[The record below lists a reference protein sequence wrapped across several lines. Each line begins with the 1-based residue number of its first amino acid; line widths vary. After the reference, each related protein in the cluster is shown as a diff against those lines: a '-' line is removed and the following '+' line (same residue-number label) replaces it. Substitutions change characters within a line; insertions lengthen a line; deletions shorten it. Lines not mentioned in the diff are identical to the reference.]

1 MPTYKNLP
9 ANRLELLDGNLIVD
23 NPIEGNVVLVIGTAY
38 SGPTGKQVLMNDSNL
53 ARKIYGDGSPLLQK
67 AAEAKLGGAKNVL
80 LYRIGGKAASLDGL
94 FGTDSYIKTV
104 DQTSTAGA
112 DYAVYVGP
120 QPSNPLLACIIVF
133 QGTKIVYSNVTG
145 AEVDLGKIQV
155 EGFVNTFNARI
166 GTPTVPVALQN
177 ALASLVVDAVHNPTG
192 DGTNLRFDIPG
203 NSNPYTVIGSVKV
216 ATALKTVVTHYNL
229 SIGTGAGG
237 ADEIVFTSGNA
248 PGNGAAI
255 EIKFTRNPF
264 VRNYTQA
271 NTTVGATT
279 MTLTNGIAANATIYS
294 VKLVNGVTTTTFNA
308 GNGTNPNTYAFNAT
322 TGVVTF
328 PALASG
334 DTLTVIYTV
343 NTTYLSGASFSAGEN
358 NIGATLQKTYEL
370 LDGAYTDL
378 ENTIATEAVLDKA
391 TLDAA
396 NLADGS
402 SAVDKLT
409 YFRKYEGVD
418 GEVVYEWS
426 TSKLVYAYS
435 GAVTDATHDATAN
448 TTTIVGDADLDT
460 SGQPIVSKTFH
471 EVNFAHQFG
480 EFLNSLTENDKFVL
494 GFIGTSAPTSYANAK
509 IASWIGTLPETDIDG
524 TIIGNGTGLLG
535 NKFMAGS
542 TTRSPGF
549 FKTDSGFPDG
559 VPQTD
564 SNGALIDLGK
574 FLSVVSGLV
583 TLPISP
589 SVGTTGQAINGVG
602 VYTGLA
608 TTITPGNSTTNELV
622 QRVGIPFAIKKP
634 KLDELSLVGYVVFQQ
649 KDRGVVCVSGELAT
663 NPNSDYDYISTSI
676 IVRNI
681 TNSLRSRLDG
691 FIGKGI
697 DEVRLAA
704 MQTAIDTVFQEAVR
718 AGMIKKYI
726 ARVIPTS
733 VFGVTIPYTIV
744 PVFELRDIN
753 NIVKLSYDI

>member
-80 LYRIGGKAASLDGL
+80 LYRIGGKAASLEGI
-94 FGTDSYIKTV
+94 FGADTYIRTV
-104 DQTSTAGA
+104 DQTSTAGS

-133 QGTKIVYSNVTG
+133 QGTKIVYSNVPG
-145 AEVDLGKIQV
+145 SEIDLGKIQV
-155 EGFVNTFNARI
+155 EGFVNTTNVVI
-166 GTPTVPVALQN
+166 GTPTAPVLMSAVLVPTSVTETVQP
-177 ALASLVVDAVHNPTG
+177 LAAATTIFLEGAISDTAVITSIRKNG
-192 DGTNLRFDIPG
+192 NLL
-203 NSNPYTVIGSVKV
+203 TV
-216 ATALKTVVTHYNL
+216 ATDY
-229 SIGTGAGG
+229 
-237 ADEIVFTSGNA
+237 
-248 PGNGAAI
+248 
-255 EIKFTRNPF
+255 
-264 VRNYTQA
+264 
-271 NTTVGATT
+271 
-279 MTLTNGIAANATIYS
+279 
-294 VKLVNGVTTTTFNA
+294 TFNA
-308 GNGTNPNTYAFNAT
+308 TTGIVTLVAAADGTDDYVVSYTRSSTKSSAILSYVATGAVTAITLPTIGVNNGGIIGYVYKNNVALTVTTEYTFNAT
-322 TGVVTF
+322 TGVVTLVGAGQGVATDVYRIGF
-328 PALASG
+328 AYNVISG
-334 DTLTVIYTV
+334 F
-343 NTTYLSGASFSAGEN
+343 TYVPGAN
-358 NIGATLQKTYEL
+358 NIGSTWQKLYEL
-370 LDGAYTDL
+370 LDASYTDL
-378 ENTIATEAVLDKA
+378 ENTIATEAVVDA
-391 TLDAA
+391 AILDAP
-396 NLADGS
+396 NIADGS

-409 YFRKYEGVD
+409 YFRKYEDVNG
-418 GEVVYEWS
+418 GIAYEWS
-426 TSKLVYAYS
+426 TSKLVYAYG
-435 GAVTDATHDATAN
+435 GALTDATHDATAH
-448 TTTIVGDADLDT
+448 TTTVVGDATLD
-460 SGQPIVSKTFH
+460 SNGQPIVSKTFH

-494 GFIGTSAPTSYANAK
+494 GFIGTSAPTSYANAR

-524 TIIGNGTGLLG
+524 AIIGNGTGLLG

-589 SVGTTGQAINGVG
+589 SVGTKGQAVNGVG

-726 ARVIPTS
+726 AKVIPTS

>member
-67 AAEAKLGGAKNVL
+67 AAEAKLGGAKNIL

-145 AEVDLGKIQV
+145 AEIDLGKIQV

-177 ALASLVVDAVHNPTG
+177 ALASLVVDAI
-192 DGTNLRFDIPG
+192 TNQTLGALDIRFNLAG
-203 NSNPYTVIGSVKV
+203 NSNPNTIVTQVKV
-216 ATALKTVVTHYNL
+216 NGTVVTTGFAL
-229 SIGTGAGG
+229 SIGTGTSG
-237 ADEIVFTSGNA
+237 ADEVVFAAA
-248 PGNGAAI
+248 PGAVAV
-255 EIKFTRNPF
+255 EISYSRNPF
-264 VRNYTQA
+264 V
-271 NTTVGATT
+271 TTDVQSIGTLAATT
-279 MTLTNGIAANATIYS
+279 LTLTNGVNNNATIGS
-294 VKLVNGVTTTTFNA
+294 VKLVNGIATTVFTA
-308 GNGTNPNTYAFNAT
+308 GNGILPNTYSFNAV

-328 PALASG
+328 PALVAS
-334 DTLTVIYTV
+334 DTLTVTYTHD
-343 NTTYLSGASFSAGEN
+343 TTYLPGAAFSAGEN

-370 LDGAYTDL
+370 LDSAYTDL

-435 GAVTDATHDATAN
+435 GAVNDANHNSTLN

-494 GFIGTSAPTSYANAK
+494 GFIGTSAPASYANAK

-589 SVGTTGQAINGVG
+589 SVGTTGQAVNGAG
-602 VYTGLA
+602 VYTGLS